1 MATGIATEFGFY
13 PREWDTKTDRFTIET
28 LPGLHEAVAAVAE
41 DPGVA
46 KDWIYSGLQQT
57 RDWGTGTVRTLPY
70 SARVFG
76 MPKTHALKLH
86 EARTQ
91 SDLDFVVWCLSL
103 LAGMRLTTTER
114 GFLDATPIRP
124 GKLVD
129 FNHGSSDEATMAGL
143 ALDYL
148 DQHKAR
154 PLAAKR
160 FIAIIHAFFLA
171 KYPQNLP
178 FERFQYLYSALD
190 GCYKLIFD
198 SQRPSQSVAH
208 GERIQWMCGTYGLP
222 IPAWALHKPGKGS
235 AVATIRNATVHEA
248 LFFDEPLGFSV
259 YGGNHAPS
267 DHGLELL
274 QMEGLVTRL
283 LFAILGRADMAYVKS
298 ATDSRQRQKL
308 DLTLPSISGQPCVDE
323 PHG

>member
-1 MATGIATEFGFY
+1 MTAMAAGIATEFGFY
-13 PREWDTKTDRFTIET
+13 PREWNTKTDRFTIKT
-28 LPGLHEAVAAVAE
+28 LPGLQEAVAALAKNPDVAR
-41 DPGVA
+41 
-46 KDWIYSGLQQT
+46 DWIYSGPQQV

-70 SARVFG
+70 SARIFG
-76 MPKTHALKLH
+76 MPKTHALTLH

-114 GFLDATPIRP
+114 GFLDATPIKP

-129 FNHGSSDEATMAGL
+129 FNQGLGDEATMAGL

-148 DQHKAR
+148 DQYKAS

-160 FIAIIHAFFLA
+160 FIAIIHALFLA

-190 GCYKLIFD
+190 GCYKLTFD
-198 SQRPSQSVAH
+198 RLKPAKTVAH
-208 GERIQWMCGTYGLP
+208 GTRIQWMCESHGLP
-222 IPAWALHKPGKGS
+222 VPAWALHKLGTGS
-235 AVATIRNATVHEA
+235 TVATIRNATVHEA

-298 ATDSRQRQKL
+298 AIDSRQRQKL
-308 DLTLPSISGQPCVDE
+308 DLT
-323 PHG
+323 